1 MNRNIFIFVF
11 ILASIFVGLP
21 DIQGQ
26 QIEKTLNLEDVLNLA
41 HEQSPQAMLAR
52 HTYRASYWEYRT
64 YVGKYLP
71 NLSLS
76 ATIPDINRSIESVV
90 QPDGTEKFVSRNIM
104 NNDAS
109 LNLSQNIGLTGGS
122 IFMAS
127 DLARID
133 ILGGGSN
140 FAYSSTPI
148 SIGFSQ
154 PILKY
159 NPMIWERRIAPL
171 KYEEAKKSYLKSME
185 DVSLRAISLF
195 FDLAA
200 SQLNL
205 QTANFNYSNA
215 DTLYKIAKGRYN
227 IGTIAENE
235 LLQMELSLLNA
246 GTQQNEAK
254 VDLELNKSRL
264 RSFLGFNEMVEIS
277 LIIPTTIPNLTVPY
291 EKAYA
296 EAMENHPDILD
307 LQRQL
312 LVAKMNVAQA
322 KAGKRL
328 NMSLYASYGLSQT
341 GSTLPQAYKSPLDG
355 EKITLGINMPI
366 LDWGMRRGQYKMAQ
380 SNEEVVRT
388 TVQQAQTD
396 FQQNVFLQVMRF
408 NLMDDQFYIAA
419 KADTIAQLRY
429 DVTKQRFLIGKIAV
443 LDLNVAMQEKDNAQ
457 RGYINALRNYWNNF
471 YTIRELTLYDFIAD
485 KPIQADLDMLLN

>member
-171 KYEEAKKSYLKSME
+171 KYE
-185 DVSLRAISLF
+185 
-195 FDLAA
+195 
-200 SQLNL
+200 
-205 QTANFNYSNA
+205 
-215 DTLYKIAKGRYN
+215 
-227 IGTIAENE
+227 
-235 LLQMELSLLNA
+235 
-246 GTQQNEAK
+246 
-254 VDLELNKSRL
+254 
-264 RSFLGFNEMVEIS
+264 
-277 LIIPTTIPNLTVPY
+277 
-291 EKAYA
+291 
-296 EAMENHPDILD
+296 
-307 LQRQL
+307 
-312 LVAKMNVAQA
+312 
-322 KAGKRL
+322 
-328 NMSLYASYGLSQT
+328 
-341 GSTLPQAYKSPLDG
+341 
-355 EKITLGINMPI
+355 
-366 LDWGMRRGQYKMAQ
+366 
-380 SNEEVVRT
+380 
-388 TVQQAQTD
+388 
-396 FQQNVFLQVMRF
+396 
-408 NLMDDQFYIAA
+408 
-419 KADTIAQLRY
+419 
-429 DVTKQRFLIGKIAV
+429 
-443 LDLNVAMQEKDNAQ
+443 
-457 RGYINALRNYWNNF
+457 
-471 YTIRELTLYDFIAD
+471 
-485 KPIQADLDMLLN
+485 